1 MLLSQLEVVSEVVSD
16 LLRIFARSDYRLQ
29 RALAKPRNNN
39 LMNYAGANWL
49 IEALSV
55 GLTMEVRTLPVSRPA
70 EGLIPFPGKVS
81 PVGRC
86 LLT

>member
-39 LMNYAGANWL
+39 LMNVCAQRAPW
-49 IEALSV
+49 
-55 GLTMEVRTLPVSRPA
+55 
-70 EGLIPFPGKVS
+70 
-81 PVGRC
+81 
-86 LLT
+86 